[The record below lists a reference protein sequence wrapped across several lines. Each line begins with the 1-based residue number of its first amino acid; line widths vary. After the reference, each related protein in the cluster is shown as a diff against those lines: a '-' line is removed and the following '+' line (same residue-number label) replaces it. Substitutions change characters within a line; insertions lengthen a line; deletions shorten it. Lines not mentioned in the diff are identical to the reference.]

1 MLDITYVPE
10 KGILEDFLTLRSELE
25 KYNPSLAKKDQM
37 VLINKVDIHCAEHSD
52 LASMQEALRDLGSD
66 SLPISALTGEG
77 LEELKQR
84 LARKFLDA

>member
-1 MLDITYVPE
+1 M
-10 KGILEDFLTLRSELE
+10 
-25 KYNPSLAKKDQM
+25 KK
-37 VLINKVDIHCAEHSD
+37 
-52 LASMQEALRDLGSD
+52 ALRDLGLD